1 MSFTDCERGEIFLKM
16 EVHSVVFEAGES
28 LSMFLSP
35 VIADEV
41 TENAEKE
48 DVMEERSLEVRMAM
62 NY

>member
-1 MSFTDCERGEIFLKM
+1 M
-16 EVHSVVFEAGES
+16 VFEAGES